1 MATYEENLAA
11 MNMPYA
17 PLPIRG
23 GGQGQAF
30 TGLLGDIFGG
40 GGGATGLEEYL
51 TAAQTEQMNR
61 QALLQAAIA
70 ASQAS
75 APSTTPRNFMQILG
89 AGLAGGQQGYAQAQQ
104 GALAQLLTK
113 QKLDEAKRQKAL
125 EAAAQKIIMGEGV
138 AGGMDSVMTPQQA
151 ISAPVTPELPAG
163 PTMARAGM
171 IGQVMQNA
179 PASQTDVVYD
189 RYMKL
194 SQLFAASDPTKAKAY
209 QDLAKAINPTQEIT
223 GDIFTAKDGRQY
235 QRTKTGQFVPVPTGI
250 EFAQETV
257 GEPFK
262 AADGKTYLR
271 TKTGGFV
278 EAPQGMMVK
287 PVGTPQQVMGVD
299 GKPTLVQMYDDG
311 TYKPIT
317 GVSPLIPPEKLDT
330 GGGIRFVNPYEVKP
344 GTVFSKTLPPQVVG
358 SAEGGYFAIGGGG
371 GRGTMP
377 AASAPAPAAQ
387 AFPTRGSRAPAPAP
401 IAPAVAGPQPLIP
414 GTGKAFANEKD
425 LRTEFSA
432 QVKPYTE
439 LAQAFRKVEAAA
451 LNPSAAGDISLVYGY
466 MKILDPSSTVMQG
479 EQATA
484 QNAGSVPDS
493 VRAMYNKAL
502 TGESLAPTI
511 RQDFYAQARNIIES
525 QRELSS
531 DLINRYTGVA
541 REYKLNPNQIVYD
554 PFQRIKTPAQVAADA
569 AKSGNKP
576 KANSTYT
583 NQYGLTPRNE

>member
-30 TGLLGDIFGG
+30 SGLLGDIFGG

-89 AGLAGGQQGYAQAQQ
+89 AGLAGGQQGYQQAQE
-104 GALAQLLTK
+104 GAIKQIITK
-113 QKLDEAKRQKAL
+113 QKLDEYKRQVAD
-125 EAAAQKIIMGEGV
+125 EQAYRDMFAQMPV
-138 AGGMDSVMTPQQA
+138 AGGAITPMQA
-151 ISAPVTPELPAG
+151 AALPVAQYGMGPSPQRAAMINQPMPAG
-163 PTMARAGM
+163 MQAQGGISSLSPMQLNLLRSMPPKEGRAELLKM
-171 IGQVMQNA
+171 LQ
-179 PASQTDVVYD
+179 P
-189 RYMKL
+189 
-194 SQLFAASDPTKAKAY
+194 
-209 QDLAKAINPTQEIT
+209 QEIT
-223 GDIFTAKDGRQY
+223 GDVFTAKDGKQY

-271 TKTGGFV
+271 TKTGGYV
-278 EAPQGMMVK
+278 EAPQAMMAK
-287 PVGTPQQVMGVD
+287 PVGTPQQVMGSN
-299 GKPTLVQMYDDG
+299 GKPALAQMYDDG
-311 TYKPIT
+311 TYKIVT

-330 GGGIRFVNPYEVKP
+330 GGSIRFVDQYAIQP
-344 GTVFSKTLPPQVVG
+344 GTVFPKTLAPQVVG

-377 AASAPAPAAQ
+377 AAPAPAAQ
-387 AFPTRGSRAPAPAP
+387 AFPTRDSRAPAPAP
-401 IAPAVAGPQPLIP
+401 IAPPVAASPQPLIP

-451 LNPSAAGDISLVYGY
+451 TNPSAAGDISLVYGY
-466 MKILDPSSTVMQG
+466 MKILDPNSTVMQG

-554 PFQRIKTPAQVAADA
+554 PFKRIKTPAEVAAEA
-569 AKSGNKP
+569 VKNANKP
-576 KANSTYT
+576 KTNSTYT
-583 NQYGLTPRNE
+583 NQYGLTPRSNN